1 MVYRGKRSLR
11 AMQKRDAKHYIL
23 QNGFQDHVVAETVCI
38 TKREIVLELLGKKYG
53 MVFPDVVNAEL
64 GEVLVDS
71 RGNGSLQRR

>member
-11 AMQKRDAKHYIL
+11 AMQKRDAKRYIL
-23 QNGFQDHVVAETVCI
+23 QNGFQDHILAETVNI
-38 TKREIVLELLGKKYG
+38 TKREVVLEFLGKKYG
-53 MVFPDVVNAEL
+53 MVFPDAVKTEL